1 MAATLTATRCEAM
14 SEDVSP
20 TNLAEQ
26 AEAMLRQRLWGRV
39 RQLTVMIHNGNV
51 ILRGQAFS
59 YHAKQ
64 LAQHVAMKEIKLPIL
79 ANEIEVILLDEDAES
94 WY

>member
-1 MAATLTATRCEAM
+1 M
-14 SEDVSP
+14 SDDISP
-20 TNLAEQ
+20 TDLAEQ
-26 AEAMLRQRLWGRV
+26 AGAMLRQRLWGRV
-39 RQLTVMIHNGNV
+39 RQLTVVIHNGTV

-64 LAQHVAMKEIKLPIL
+64 LAQHMAMKEIKLPIL
-79 ANEIEVILLDEDAES
+79 ANEIEVKLLDEDAES